1 MAVNKNKKRAGS
13 RRVKHRGGGSG
24 IGGYAFT
31 GASIMPGLGNA
42 AVNQPQMSCQSAARP
57 EVAVGQPGLPGM
69 VGGRYGFVDPTQF
82 APSTPFN
89 GGLAPTTAIPC
100 ESAATTRNPLNQLG
114 GAPGGIG
121 SPFYTAPT
129 AGYGNM
135 PSAWV
140 GSTGAPVMEIVG
152 APARILNPAC
162 LTTGGARRAK
172 GRGRSA
178 KGRGRSAK
186 SRRAKSAKSAKSR
199 RAKSNKSRRA
209 KSAKSRSTKRR

>member
-13 RRVKHRGGGSG
+13 RRVKHRGGGAG

-57 EVAVGQPGLPGM
+57 EVTVGQPGLPGM

-135 PSAWV
+135 PSSWV

-172 GRGRSA
+172 T
-178 KGRGRSAK
+178 AK
-186 SRRAKSAKSAKSR
+186 SRRAKSV
-199 RAKSNKSRRA
+199 KSRRA
-209 KSAKSRSTKRR
+209 KSAKSRGAKSRGAKSRSTKRR

>member
-1 MAVNKNKKRAGS
+1 M
-13 RRVKHRGGGSG
+13 KHRGGGSG

-57 EVAVGQPGLPGM
+57 EVAAGQPGLPGM

-129 AGYGNM
+129 AGYGNV

-172 GRGRSA
+172 SA

-186 SRRAKSAKSAKSR
+186 SRRAKSS
-199 RAKSNKSRRA
+199 KSRRA
-209 KSAKSRSTKRR
+209 KSAKGRSTKRR